1 MRTSFDPITIPALLP
16 PRFIELYVEIIIDDA
31 QRAHYASENRPLEKS
46 QKRKRDG

>member
-16 PRFIELYVEIIIDDA
+16 PRFIELYVKIIDDA
-31 QRAHYASENRPLEKS
+31 QRAHYASENGPLEKS